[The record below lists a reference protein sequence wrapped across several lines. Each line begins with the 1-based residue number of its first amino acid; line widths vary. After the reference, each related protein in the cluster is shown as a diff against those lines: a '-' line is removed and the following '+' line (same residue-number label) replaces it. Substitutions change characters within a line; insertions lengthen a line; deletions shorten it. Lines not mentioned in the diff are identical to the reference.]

1 MDSSLN
7 HHADQTSYPDCL
19 DISPERLNSMSP
31 SKLEQAMEAALTAMS
46 AENYDPAVI
55 DAYLDALDQKAPMP
69 EYPDART
76 SYADFQKKV
85 QILSEDVEEQI
96 SSKHQ
101 PKRLRSVL
109 RVSLVAAL
117 TAICLFG
124 SMVAAQA
131 AGVDVFK
138 AIARWTDSVFS
149 FGTLPDELTQD
160 PASTSSSDAAA
171 QSSLTDGTN
180 VPEEYQEVQA
190 ELAERGLPLYF
201 PKIPDGFV
209 PQEPFLYINPV
220 DSCIS
225 FTATYMNGDNCILFN
240 MDQQVGRSTA
250 IYEKDDGAVEE
261 YVYHGVTHYIFS
273 NTANVTAAWRIDD
286 MEYSIILNS
295 TSVDLT
301 ELIQSLYKE

>member
-7 HHADQTSYPDCL
+7 HHPDQTSYPDCL

-96 SSKHQ
+96 PSKHR

-131 AGVDVFK
+131 AGVDVFR

-149 FGTLPDELTQD
+149 FGTLPDEVTQG

-171 QSSLTDGTN
+171 QSSLTDGAI
-180 VPEEYQEVQA
+180 VPEEYKEVQA
-190 ELAERGLPLYF
+190 EFAERGLHLYF
-201 PKIPDGFV
+201 PKIPDGFA
-209 PQEPFLYINPV
+209 PHDSLLYIDPV
-220 DSCIS
+220 TNCVSFGIAYTQGNDCI
-225 FTATYMNGDNCILFN
+225 GFN
-240 MDQQVGRSTA
+240 IEQRTGPSTA
-250 IYEKDDGAVEE
+250 IYEKDDGPVEE
-261 YVYHGVTHYIFS
+261 YEYHGITHYIFS
-273 NTANVTAAWRIDD
+273 NVTNKSAAWMIDNV
-286 MEYSIILNS
+286 EYSITSNS
-295 TSVDLT
+295 ASVDLT